1 MFLMEEQEKKK
12 LVGGKAPMKKINNF
26 PDKEFKSILIRM
38 LNGNVIRREEHSKNY
53 NKEPENVKGTNQKWN
68 MQ

>member
-1 MFLMEEQEKKK
+1 M
-12 LVGGKAPMKKINNF
+12 GGKAPMKKINNF

-53 NKEPENVKGTNQKWN
+53 NKEPENVKGTNQK
-68 MQ
+68 